1 MMKFKKI
8 ISVSVLGTLLFSTVS
23 YAQNSVTTK
32 KGADDI
38 SSPSLRAASYNSVT
52 AGLIAGNP
60 YHSTSQGGKQA
71 DLNNLLVDDDTSLKM
86 GSGVVVLVPAFSSVN
101 FNYNNTIPGGTPYYI
116 RLKETSDG
124 LLSGLLGGAVGGFLN
139 SSLIANHIIKTNIY
153 STTSSNNS
161 FETFSTDNYWSQS
174 NPTNFSVFYGGDGK
188 AYLRVIPSSSYR
200 RVEFEETNTGLL
212 SGLLATS
219 HSDIEYGYYYD
230 NTNICDIPIFTSYTA
245 SGGLLSL
252 LSSEPVT
259 NAYRAVD
266 NDVNSFSTIG
276 VSSLLNIN
284 AGGSVEQ
291 IFHLP
296 KLVDEKAIK
305 FKLRVPSELLSLN
318 IADQSSIV
326 FYNGT
331 EEVYVQKIDE
341 GVLGLDLLGLVNN
354 NSDIY
359 TFTVTP
365 RDENGNIIEFDKVG
379 VRFVKPLSIDLISG
393 ANLEIYDIALVSTA
407 VQVPVCT
414 VNGKFNIKTIIPNY
428 NASTTYI
435 VTDVDQNEV
444 DIDVPQP
451 LGSYLIKGITS
462 EFYCPTESVNFI
474 AVQDN
479 TYTITGKSSYGI
491 EQGSSLTFDTSLYS
505 TNLPTGSSIKFFNE
519 VTGEEV
525 TGNTITFNNLG
536 SYNYYAQTINSAGT
550 CEIIKKITVFVYDIG
565 TCDYRYVLRHA
576 TNVTDWDTVSLLG
589 IPLGAITDRA
599 KAGDSDLS
607 THSTITNVVSL
618 LGIGTTWQDL
628 KFDSTIPAGTPLT
641 IKLGQEY
648 SLLQL
653 IGAISLRPI
662 DANGN
667 AIGNLIGVGETDLLN
682 ALVGDN
688 VFEFTFTPRDS
699 DGDAIA
705 YSGVRVHLGSVLGVG
720 NSMNVF
726 GAYIDER
733 LPVTADNCEAN
744 IIVNGAATSDGLE
757 NTLTLNSSVADVMW
771 GIEDIGIGAAT
782 ALSGVVYPYLAADND
797 IETYAYVNQAAS
809 LLNAQTLTV
818 KFKEIARPGD
828 KVRIVLGKSSANV
841 LNLNVLGDFTVQKYL
856 GDVPVEDALTPADF
870 SLIDLNLLGLFGENN
885 NFKFA
890 IIMNESSVPF
900 DRVEL
905 RFTNIVNVE
914 LLGDYP
920 KIYDVSLVP
929 YLSFGS
935 FDEGAQICIDK
946 NIVLEKLDPCTEYA
960 LSFAYPTFDPQG
972 VNIIGWNEIPGSS
985 FIPNANDSNGDFVF
999 TIPNTPG
1006 LMELYNNYASTTG
1019 LYIKATTTRL
1029 LCQYGDV
1036 QYLRVGEVVGCSS
1049 TTISNPMIRSRV
1061 NAN

>member
-1 MMKFKKI
+1 MKYKDILKKLIVLALFVSTNGTMAQTNI
-8 ISVSVLGTLLFSTVS
+8 IGPQSIDKSLGHVTNKDNALTNNYTTFANISSSTVLGLI
-23 YAQNSVTTK
+23 TTH
-32 KGADDI
+32 GYLDFNHTMI
-38 SSPSLRAASYNSVT
+38 
-52 AGLIAGNP
+52 
-60 YHSTSQGGKQA
+60 
-71 DLNNLLVDDDTSLKM
+71 
-86 GSGVVVLVPAFSSVN
+86 PA
-101 FNYNNTIPGGTPYYI
+101 NTNYYI
-116 RLKETSDG
+116 RVKTNDNFLNN
-124 LLSGLLGGAVGGFLN
+124 LLGGAVGGFLGSALFGQHQLQVEAYN
-139 SSLIANHIIKTNIY
+139 GDTKVLDIRSNNYWTQSQ
-153 STTSSNNS
+153 SSNPVN
-161 FETFSTDNYWSQS
+161 
-174 NPTNFSVFYGGDGK
+174 TNFNVWEAGDGFQYIK
-188 AYLRVIPSSSYR
+188 IAPESSFNRVRLRDRTNPGVVGGNSIDVYYAYYL
-200 RVEFEETNTGLL
+200 
-212 SGLLATS
+212 
-219 HSDIEYGYYYD
+219 D
-230 NTNICDIPIFTSYTA
+230 NISICDIPLFTSYTA
-245 SGGLLSL
+245 TGGLLSL
-252 LSSEPVT
+252 IESAPVT
-259 NAYRAVD
+259 DSYKAIDTDLESY
-266 NDVNSFSTIG
+266 STIG
-276 VSSLLNIN
+276 ISSLLNIN
-284 AGGSVEQ
+284 AGGTVEQ
-291 IFHLP
+291 FFHLP
-296 KLVDEKAIK
+296 KIVDDKSMK
-305 FKLRVPSELLSLN
+305 FKLRVPNGLLSLN

-326 FYNGT
+326 FYNGN
-331 EEVYVQKIDE
+331 EEVFVQKIDE

-354 NSDIY
+354 NDDIY
-359 TFTVTP
+359 TFSVTP
-365 RDENGNIIEFDKVG
+365 RDENGDIIAFDKVG
-379 VRFVKPLSIDLISG
+379 VRFVKPLSVDLISG
-393 ANLEIYDIALVSTA
+393 ANLEIYDVALVSTA
-407 VQVPVCT
+407 IQVPVCT
-414 VNGKFNIKTIIPNY
+414 VDGKFDIKSIIPNY
-428 NASTTYI
+428 NASTAYV
-435 VTDVDQNEV
+435 VTDINQNVV
-444 DIDVPQP
+444 DINTPQP

-474 AVQDN
+474 AVQDK

-491 EQGSSLTFDTSLYS
+491 EQGSSLTFDVTSYS
-505 TNLPTGSSIKFFNE
+505 TNLPTGSSIRIFNE

-525 TGNTITFNNLG
+525 TGNTVTFNDLG

-576 TNVTDWDTVSLLG
+576 TNVTDWNTVSLLG

-628 KFDSTIPAGTPLT
+628 KFDSTIPAGTPIT

-662 DANGN
+662 DGNGN
-667 AIGNLIGVGETDLLN
+667 AIGNLVGVGETDLLN

-688 VFEFTFTPRDS
+688 VFEFTFTPRNA
-699 DGDAIA
+699 DGEAIA

-733 LPVTADNCEAN
+733 IPATETNCEAN
-744 IIVNGAATSDGLE
+744 IIVKGAATSEGLE

-782 ALSGVVYPYLAADND
+782 ALSGVVYPYLAVDND

-828 KVRIVLGKSSANV
+828 KVRIILGKSEANI
-841 LNLNVLGDFTVQKYL
+841 LNLNVLGGFTVQKYL

-890 IIMNESSVPF
+890 IIMNESNVPF

-905 RFTNIVNVE
+905 RFTNIVNVQ

-946 NIVLEKLDPCTEYA
+946 NIVLEKLDPCTVYT
-960 LSFAYPTFDPQG
+960 LSFAYPTFDQQG
-972 VNIIGWNEIPGSS
+972 TNIIGWNEIPGST
-985 FIPNANDSNGDFVF
+985 FIPLQNDANGDFVF

-1006 LMELYNNYASTTG
+1006 LMEIYNNYAGSTG
-1019 LYIKATTTRL
+1019 LYLKATTNRL
-1029 LCQYGDV
+1029 QCQYGDV

-1061 NAN
+1061 ATN